1 MKRPWENVA
10 HTRQWLLGVSFA
22 DFQFHLATE
31 KQNNKQI
38 KISGLKT
45 LFFKVTL
52 VVKGQIPGFRPGADI
67 ARRLHAGIGRKKW
80 NPDSGICLIK

>member
-1 MKRPWENVA
+1 M
-10 HTRQWLLGVSFA
+10 
-22 DFQFHLATE
+22 
-31 KQNNKQI
+31 

-67 ARRLHAGIGRKKW
+67 ARRLHAGIGRETT
-80 NPDSGICLIK
+80 NIESGICLIR